1 MPNNSVFDGL
11 SPEEIAKI
19 EAEIAN
25 RNFKGY
31 SDLSDWCKSHGW
43 EIERGALWNRG
54 SKLKKQLQNVK
65 NATQVAKM
73 YVDVS
78 ADDAG
83 ALSEATLSLVQS
95 GLFEVLSSMQ
105 EAEETDDPS
114 ERIKLFSTAARAAAD
129 VGRASISQKK
139 WRIEV
144 KTKLD
149 IQLAKLEQEASGNKP
164 NARKLDI
171 ATLKAVREEV
181 YGLV

>member
-1 MPNNSVFDGL
+1 MPNVSVFDGL
-11 SPEEIAKI
+11 SPDEIAKI
-19 EAEIAN
+19 ESEIAN

-31 SDLSDWCKSHGW
+31 SELSEWCKSHGW

-95 GLFEVLSSMQ
+95 GLFEVLSSLD
-105 EAEETDDPS
+105 EADEEADPVA
-114 ERIKLFSTAARAAAD
+114 RIELLKSAARAAAD
-129 VGRASISQKK
+129 VGRVSISQKK
-139 WRIEV
+139 WRKDVERQVRQELIAEMSSV
-144 KTKLD
+144 
-149 IQLAKLEQEASGNKP
+149 AKAEGVSEGGIKRIREALGMS
-164 NARKLDI
+164 
-171 ATLKAVREEV
+171 T
-181 YGLV
+181 

>member
-1 MPNNSVFDGL
+1 MPNISVFDGL
-11 SPEEIAKI
+11 SPDEIVKI

-25 RNFKGY
+25 RNFRGY

-43 EIERGALWNRG
+43 QIERGALWNRG

-105 EAEETDDPS
+105 EADETDDPA
-114 ERIKLFSTAARAAAD
+114 ERMKLFSVAARAAAD

-144 KTKLD
+144 RTKLQAAAREAEP
-149 IQLAKLEQEASGNKP
+149 IAK
-164 NARKLDI
+164 
-171 ATLKAVREEV
+171 KA
-181 YGLV
+181 GLSDTDWAAIRAKFLGVEIEST